1 MTIEPAKRVYR
12 HRQAPVEWYFNRGE
26 LAPPDHPR
34 QNAEFFEA
42 ATRYREHWLARHLAE
57 YHEQEYAGA
66 RDALSQHSLEIL
78 QIVEATVLEELRV
91 RDLHIED
98 TNPARRKA
106 LAIARLHIGLGIL
119 VEYFSTHPRD
129 LSAPNH
135 PTPLFHNGARPA
147 SNSRNR

>member
-26 LAPPDHPR
+26 LAPPDRPR

-57 YHEQEYAGA
+57 YHEQQYTGA

-78 QIVEATVLEELRV
+78 QMVEATVLEELRV
-91 RDLHIED
+91 RDLPIED

-106 LAIARLHIGLGIL
+106 LAIARMHIGLGIL
-119 VEYFSTHPRD
+119 AEYFSAHPRD

-135 PTPLFHNGARPA
+135 ATPPFPQGRQVGGA
-147 SNSRNR
+147 SKNR